1 MFDHKSL
8 LSVMYELQFC
18 YTKAHGGGSFVH
30 YIFISYLRTACV
42 NFYGINL
49 YFCENSTSRMS
60 AIVISKGT
68 ELLRIPQEKLVYISS
83 EGNYSNVVTLDNRR
97 RLVSFQLGQLEDLI
111 GNQLGDEGSCFL
123 RLGRGLII
131 NTEYIYVIDI
141 AKQQLILS
149 DCATC
154 YHELSASRE
163 VLIKLKAYI
172 ESLRNYEDGQ
182 K

>member
-1 MFDHKSL
+1 
-8 LSVMYELQFC
+8 MYELQF
-18 YTKAHGGGSFVH
+18 YLTKALVGAWFVH
-30 YIFISYLRTACV
+30 YIFISYVRNYGV
-42 NFYGINL
+42 IFYGNNL
-49 YFCENSTSRMS
+49 YFCANSTSRMS
-60 AIVISKGT
+60 TIVISKGT

-83 EGNYSNVVTLDNRR
+83 EGNYSTVVTLDNRR

-111 GNQLGDEGSCFL
+111 GNQLGDDGSQFL

-172 ESLRNYEDGQ
+172 ESLRNYDDGQ

>member
-30 YIFISYLRTACV
+30 YIFISYLRTSCV

-68 ELLRIPQEKLVYISS
+68 ELLRIPQERLVYISS

-172 ESLRNYEDGQ
+172 ESLRYYEDGQ

>member
-1 MFDHKSL
+1 MFDYKRI
-8 LSVMYELQFC
+8 LSVMYDLQFC
-18 YTKAHGGGSFVH
+18 LTKAYGQCLFVH
-30 YIFISYLRTACV
+30 YIFISYLRAACTHFLG
-42 NFYGINL
+42 NNL
-49 YFCENSTSRMS
+49 YFCANSTSRMS

-111 GNQLGDEGSCFL
+111 GNQLGDDGSQFL

-172 ESLRNYEDGQ
+172 ESLRNYDDGQ